1 MKNILIKLS
10 FICAVTGSLASC
22 SKKIDN
28 AYQNPNASTRV
39 PVESLLPN
47 IVASMAANYAGHGPM
62 HDIRYI
68 GAYIQNFAFY
78 LPLSNY
84 DQMGY
89 TNTAGDVGQSTWRMH
104 YYDIG
109 QNAVQMVKWAEEEK
123 KWDYAGVGKGVL
135 AWSWLTL
142 TDYYGE
148 VILKEAF
155 KTELITFKYDTEE
168 DVYNNVKQLCFD
180 ALADLNKT
188 GDNVSQANLA
198 IGDAYFYNGDVQ
210 KWKKFVYGVLARYHN
225 HLSNKATYKAD
236 SAIYYANLAMQTNA
250 DNATVK
256 FAATALSATNNFF
269 GPFRGNLTGTGTTN
283 PTAIRQAAFSANLM
297 NGTNAEFAGV
307 QDPRAWYMLRGN
319 TAGTIKGV
327 DMNKGQA
334 VMAAN
339 DRPENF
345 WGSSQ
350 SGTAVN
356 TAPTSDANCRYLF
369 RNNAPFPIMTASE
382 MKFIV
387 AEAAYRKGD
396 KATAYQAYK
405 DGISLSFDLLSG
417 TYNTAIPVGKDIT
430 AANKAAYLA
439 NTAVVPATA
448 AGLTMSKIM
457 LQKYIAMYIHGAL
470 ETWMDMRRFHYTD
483 SYEGLQVYTGFVLP
497 SGNDLFIDN
506 ATKPVYRVRPRF
518 NSEYVW
524 NILELGRIG
533 ATQNDYHTKKLWVT
547 EP

>member
-22 SKKIDN
+22 SKKIDD

-47 IVASMAANYAGHGPM
+47 IVASMAANFAGHGPM
-62 HDIRYI
+62 HDIRYV

-89 TNTAGDVGQSTWRMH
+89 TNTSGDVGQSTWRMH

-168 DVYNNVKQLCFD
+168 EVYNYVKQLCFD

-283 PTAIRQAAFSANLM
+283 PTAVRQAAFSANLM
-297 NGTNAEFAGV
+297 NGTNTEFAGAP
-307 QDPRAWYMLRGN
+307 DPRAWYMLRGN

-327 DMNKGQA
+327 EMNKGQA

-369 RNNAPFPIMTASE
+369 RNNVPFPVMTASE

-417 TYNTAIPVGKDIT
+417 TYNTAIPVGKEIT